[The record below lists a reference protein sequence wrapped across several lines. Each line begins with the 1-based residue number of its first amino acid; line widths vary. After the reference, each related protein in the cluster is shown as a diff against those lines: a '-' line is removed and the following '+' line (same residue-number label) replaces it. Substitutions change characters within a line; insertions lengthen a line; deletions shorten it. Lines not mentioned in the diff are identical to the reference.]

1 MTVGGVH
8 CLHINIIPML
18 LFTIQRLWP
27 IHSVSRP
34 EHLLWHTRQ
43 VSGAFRKI
51 LTTMLVP
58 QYIINVLPFLYL

>member
-1 MTVGGVH
+1 MTVGGVY
-8 CLHINIIPML
+8 CLHINIKPML
-18 LFTIQRLWP
+18 LFTNQRLWP
-27 IHSVSRP
+27 IHSGSRP

-58 QYIINVLPFLYL
+58 QYIINVLPFL